1 VKRDAQKNPLAF
13 IKNRFLRDTVTL
25 QVSSV
30 LNQASQ
36 VVSTLAIAFLLTSHG
51 QGQFVLAVMM
61 QGLFYTLVHMG
72 IVPAT
77 VSMVAASSARGMREK
92 VATWM
97 ALLVKSYVVVSLIL
111 VGAGYF
117 VLPAVTVMALNALG
131 NKIPVDDAR
140 EIGLWAWW
148 LTFWIPIDIPRA
160 CAQVA
165 FHATRRMH
173 ALAQLD
179 NGQELMRMFLVLS
192 GALITGSPAGAV
204 LGEIGSRVLAS
215 GLAAQMYHR
224 ARHDGGP
231 WLPTAGEILQR
242 VPGVPLLAGMR
253 LGLRVGVIKAAAAV
267 VVTIAPRVLIGGI
280 AGASWAAYF
289 NIAQKLMGI
298 PQMMMQGVS
307 RNILPALSEQRS
319 RHDLAGFKR
328 LYLRATVFTG
338 LVISGLTLL
347 GLLLI
352 PWVLPAVLP
361 DDYAEPVL
369 LCCLILTVGVV
380 PLSFAVAQDPFYIL
394 TDRMKANVIIC
405 FIGALVTIPAN
416 AILIYFQ
423 PTTGPVWGLTV
434 YMGWVLVHF
443 VYIERYFRRVAPSS
457 PFWKPE
463 AAGSA
468 PLPVL

>member
-1 VKRDAQKNPLAF
+1 MTIPSNPLAF
-13 IKNRFLRDTVTL
+13 VKNRFLRDTFTL
-25 QVSSV
+25 QVSAM

-97 ALLVKSYVVVSLIL
+97 ALLVKSYIVVSLIL

-117 VLPAVTVMALNALG
+117 LLPAATVMGVRALG
-131 NKIPVDDAR
+131 EKIPVEEAR

-165 FHATRRMH
+165 FHSTRRMH

-204 LGEIGSRVLAS
+204 VGEIGSRVLAS

-231 WLPTAGEILQR
+231 WLPSAREILQR
-242 VPGVPLLAGMR
+242 VPGVPLLAGTR
-253 LGLRVGVIKAAAAV
+253 LGVRVGVIKTAATL
-267 VVTIAPRVLIGGI
+267 VVTIIPRLLLGGFV
-280 AGASWAAYF
+280 GTSWVAYF
-289 NIAQKLMGI
+289 NIAQKLMSI

-319 RHDLAGFKR
+319 KRDLAGFKR
-328 LYLRATVFTG
+328 LYLRATLFTG
-338 LVISGLTLL
+338 LVISGLTLV

-361 DDYAEPVL
+361 DDYPGPVL
-369 LCCLILTVGVV
+369 RCCLILTVGVV

-405 FIGALVTIPAN
+405 AIGALVTIPAN
-416 AILIYFQ
+416 MILIRFL

-434 YMGWVLVHF
+434 YMAWVLVHF
-443 VYIERYFRRVAPSS
+443 VYIERYFRREAAES
-457 PFWKPE
+457 PFWRPE
-463 AAGSA
+463 VAGST
-468 PLPVL
+468 PLPPS